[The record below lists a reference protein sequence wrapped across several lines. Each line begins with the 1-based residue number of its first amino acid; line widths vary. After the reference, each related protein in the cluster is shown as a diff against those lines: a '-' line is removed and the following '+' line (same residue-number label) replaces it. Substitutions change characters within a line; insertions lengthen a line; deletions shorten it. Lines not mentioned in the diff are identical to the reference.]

1 MVEFPIIPEKT
12 GLLFFDCLNADLH
25 PENPAM
31 ETYTKDVI
39 PQLVKINRACREAG
53 VGVFYTQPEDR
64 SDDKEFHPQI
74 VDLGYGGSQGD
85 GGGSR
90 RTTFSI
96 RPPKV
101 IEIIPEIAPQ
111 PGDYIVR
118 KKRWSAF
125 SHTHLEL
132 SLRRAGIDTVILAGG
147 GLRVGIAST
156 AYWARDLDFDL
167 IVLEDGTWSNRS
179 ARSTPAEVHEFLL
192 REVFPVFARVRTV
205 DQVIAEL
212 ARPSQR

>member
-1 MVEFPIIPEKT
+1 MVDFPIIPEKT

-39 PQLVKINRACREAG
+39 PQLVKINQACRAAG
-53 VGVFYTQPEDR
+53 IAVFYTQPENR
-64 SDDKEFHPQI
+64 TDDKEFHPQI
-74 VDLGYGGSQGD
+74 LDFGSGGRAGD
-85 GGGSR
+85 GIGTR

-101 IEIIPEIAPQ
+101 TEIIPEIAPQ
-111 PGDYIVR
+111 PGDYIIR

-132 SLRRAGIDTVILAGG
+132 SLRTAGIDTIILAGG

-167 IVLEDGTWSNRS
+167 IVLSDATWSNHS
-179 ARSTPAEVHEFLL
+179 VQSTPGEIHEFLL

-205 DQVIAEL
+205 DQTIAEID
-212 ARPSQR
+212 RPS